1 MLPDFD
7 RDKSHLTE
15 TTVSKTLINRGI
27 VVNTRRDEALRPDG
41 KPCIREVVEHPGGVV
56 ILPLLDSG
64 EIIMVEQWRYPLGKT
79 LIEVPAGKL
88 ERGEDPFEAAQ
99 RELLEETGYKAH
111 QWEPMHYIYTAPGFC
126 DEKLYLYKA
135 SALELIHP
143 HAQGDEDEFL
153 DIHKLTP
160 EEALMLVREGR
171 ITDSKTLC
179 LLLHVFGLAPRE
191 RRLL

>member
-7 RDKSHLTE
+7 RDKTHLTE
-15 TTVSKTLINRGI
+15 TTVSKNVLHRGI
-27 VVNTRRDEALRPDG
+27 VVNMRRDEALRPDG
-41 KPCIREVVEHPGGVV
+41 KPCVREVVEHPGGVV
-56 ILPLLDSG
+56 ILPLLPSG

-135 SALELIHP
+135 SELELIHP
-143 HAQGDEDEFL
+143 QAQGDEDEFL

-160 EEALMLVREGR
+160 DEAFALVRDGR
-171 ITDSKTLC
+171 ITDAKTLS
-179 LLLHVFGLAPRE
+179 LLLHVFGMRTKA
-191 RRLL
+191 